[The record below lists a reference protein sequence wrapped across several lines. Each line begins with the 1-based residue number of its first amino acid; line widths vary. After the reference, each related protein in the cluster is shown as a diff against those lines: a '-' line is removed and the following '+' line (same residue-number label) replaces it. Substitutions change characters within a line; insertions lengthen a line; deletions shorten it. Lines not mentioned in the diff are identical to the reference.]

1 MYVNNI
7 NLTEKYGVMLI
18 TRDIQNSEVTNYND
32 WLDNAIDPVKVKEE
46 KFKFSKITVT
56 LLVDGAD
63 EEDVLTKISN
73 ILDLCKSGI
82 LKFQDID
89 YYYNISLTSSINKR
103 IICKVYELTLEYQSS
118 YKYLEEVTETISRI
132 ITKTIIVNSNTIT
145 PAIIEITP
153 SVTSI
158 DLVLTINGETI
169 TVNNLTAS
177 KKIILNGEDC
187 TVTELGINKFKDMDL
202 WEFPRLSPGANI
214 ITCSRNNVDITI
226 KYKPRFI

>member
-7 NLTEKYGVMLI
+7 NLTEKYGAMLI
-18 TRDIQNSEVTNYND
+18 TKDIQNSEVTNYND
-32 WLDNAIDPVKVKEE
+32 WLDNAIGPIRIKEE

-56 LLVDGAD
+56 LLIEGTD

-89 YYYNISLTSSINKR
+89 YYYNISLANSANKK

-118 YKYLEEVTETISRI
+118 YKYSEEVTETINRV
-132 ITKTIIVNSNTIT
+132 ITKTITANGNTIT

-153 SVTSI
+153 SVTII
-158 DLVLTINGETI
+158 DLELTINGEAITI
-169 TVNNLTAS
+169 KNLTAS
-177 KKIILNGEDC
+177 KKTILNGEDD
-187 TVTELGINKFKDMDL
+187 TVTELGINKFADTDL
-202 WEFPRLSPGANI
+202 WEFPRLKPGINV
-214 ITCSRNNVDITI
+214 ITVNRSNCDITI
-226 KYKPRFI
+226 RYKPRYI